1 MKKSVI
7 LPLLLVILIQPVFS
21 AADTDNSLSFFKK
34 NPEREIRKVINS
46 QERYSNKNN
55 YDKYMATFD
64 KSYMSSDGFDFET
77 YSKLV
82 KDIWSEFKDT
92 KYNLKINSIKVDGLN
107 ATVNI
112 SENAV
117 ANIPAA
123 KGNVTGELKSSSESI
138 YYMKKINGK
147 WKVVSDFISYEQ
159 TSMLYGDA
167 KNIDIKLEVPEKVA
181 PNTEYTASLEFVP
194 PKGSIAVAS
203 ISSEKV
209 EYPQQHNKE
218 VFRSMPDDNI
228 LERLFTS
235 NNENANEYVIASVG
249 LTKTDVSDL
258 SIKLSLTGYGYVVRR
273 VNVVSEQKP
282 KAETNEQKQ

>member
-1 MKKSVI
+1 MKKSFI
-7 LPLLLVILIQPVFS
+7 LPLLLMILIQPVYS
-21 AADTDNSLSFFKK
+21 AADNDNSWYLFKK
-34 NPEREIRKVINS
+34 NPQREIKKVINS

-55 YDKYMATFD
+55 YDKYMATYD
-64 KSYMSSDGFDFET
+64 KSYVSSDGFDYET

-82 KDIWSEFKDT
+82 KDIWAEFKNT
-92 KYNLKINSIKVDGLN
+92 KYSMKINSIKVDVLN

-112 SENAV
+112 SENAT
-117 ANIPAA
+117 ANIPAT
-123 KGNVTGELKSSSESI
+123 KGNVTGELKSTAESI

-167 KNIDIKLEVPEKVA
+167 KNIDIKLEVPEKVE

-194 PKGSIAVAS
+194 PKGSLAVAS

-209 EYPQQHNKE
+209 EYPQKKTQE
-218 VFRSMPDDNI
+218 VYRSMPDDNI

-235 NNENANEYVIASVG
+235 NNENSNEYVIASVG

-273 VNVVSEQKP
+273 VNVISEQKP